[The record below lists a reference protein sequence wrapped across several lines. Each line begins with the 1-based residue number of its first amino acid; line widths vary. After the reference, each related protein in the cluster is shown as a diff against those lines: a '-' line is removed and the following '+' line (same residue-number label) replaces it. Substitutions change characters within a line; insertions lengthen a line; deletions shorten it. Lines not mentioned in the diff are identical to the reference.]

1 MAILAF
7 QKPDKVVMLEATE
20 QYGKFEFRPLEPGF
34 GVTIGNA
41 LRRILLSS
49 LEGFAINTVRIA
61 GVEHEFST
69 VPGVK
74 EDVTNI
80 ILNLKQ
86 VRFKQV
92 VDEFENEK
100 VSITVENS
108 TEFKAGD
115 IGKYLTG
122 FEVLNPELVI
132 CHLDSKASV
141 QIDLTIN
148 KGRGYVPADENR
160 QFCTDVNVL
169 PIDSIYTPIRNVKYN
184 VEPTRVEQK
193 TDYDN
198 LVIEV
203 TTDGS
208 IHPKD
213 ALKEAAKILIYHFML
228 FSDEKITLESP
239 DQDGN
244 QEFDEEVLH
253 MRQLL
258 KTKLVD
264 LNLSVRALNCLKAAD
279 VETLGDLVQY
289 NKTDLLK
296 FRNFGKKSLSELD
309 DLLESLNLS
318 FGTDISKYKLDKE

>member
-1 MAILAF
+1 MIEIE
-7 QKPDKVVMLEATE
+7 KPQIECIETPADIT
-20 QYGKFEFRPLEPGF
+20 YGKYVVEPLERGY
-34 GVTIGNA
+34 GTTLGNA

-49 LEGFAINTVRIA
+49 LEGYAINTIRIA
-61 GVEHEFST
+61 GVDHEFSS

-92 VDEFENEK
+92 VEEFENEK

-122 FEVLNPELVI
+122 FEVLNPDLVI
-132 CHLDSKASV
+132 CHLDSKASM
-141 QIDLTIN
+141 QIDLSIN
-148 KGRGYVPADENR
+148 KGRGYVQAEENR
-160 QFCTDVNVL
+160 QYCLDVNVL
-169 PIDSIYTPIRNVKYN
+169 PIDSIYTPIRNVKYA
-184 VEPTRVEQK
+184 VEPFRVEQK
-193 TDYDN
+193 TDYDK
-198 LVIEV
+198 LVLEV

-208 IHPKD
+208 ISPKD

-239 DQDGN
+239 DTEQN

-258 KTKLVD
+258 KTRLVD
-264 LNLSVRALNCLKAAD
+264 MNLSVRALNCLKAAD

-309 DLLESLNLS
+309 DLLEGLNLT
-318 FGTDISKYKLDKE
+318 FGTDITKYKLDKE